1 MSDWGQ
7 GGGGGFGQPP
17 GGGGFPPQQPQ
28 GGGWQPEG
36 EGAGHP
42 ERSLASIPF
51 DEAELSN
58 LGTMA
63 TFMLVAGVINLV
75 SAVLGIIGGVVEA
88 AVGPSLSTGQTVGNL
103 CGAVLG
109 ALAAGVLGAWL
120 IVGANAFRKVIQ
132 SDEADQ
138 VHLVTGLRQLR
149 NVFLLKSILI
159 LLVIVG
165 ICLMAAIAPVLA
177 GTGGT
182 GAF

>member
-7 GGGGGFGQPP
+7 GGGFGQPP

-28 GGGWQPEG
+28 GGGWQQPQG
-36 EGAGHP
+36 EGAGHA

-88 AVGPSLSTGQTVGNL
+88 AMGPSLSTGHTVGNL

-138 VHLVTGLRQLR
+138 VHLVTGLKQLR
-149 NVFLLKSILI
+149 NVFLLKSVLI
-159 LLVIVG
+159 LLVLVG
-165 ICLMAAIAPVLA
+165 ICLMAAIAPALA
-177 GTGGT
+177 GAGGP
-182 GAF
+182 GSF